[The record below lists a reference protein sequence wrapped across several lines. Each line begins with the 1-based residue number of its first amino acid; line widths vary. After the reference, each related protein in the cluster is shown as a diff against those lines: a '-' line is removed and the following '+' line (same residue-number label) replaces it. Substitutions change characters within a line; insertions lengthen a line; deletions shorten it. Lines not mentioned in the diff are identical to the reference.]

1 MSRGHRSQTVSDCSS
16 QLSRPLG
23 AQAVAVG
30 VTEATPRPLG
40 HGGAERSKLV
50 AEKQEEEVVAVG
62 KAEEEATSIETKA
75 EKERSRG
82 ITFPSDMNAIPC
94 NVMTCHASQVRVEW
108 EGRCKHEYRNTYY
121 CRNIELIWRPA
132 GIVCCTF

>member
-1 MSRGHRSQTVSDCSS
+1 M
-16 QLSRPLG
+16 
-23 AQAVAVG
+23 AQPAVAVG

-82 ITFPSDMNAIPC
+82 ITFPSDIPC
-94 NVMTCHASQVRVEW
+94 HVMTCHAMPLRFE
-108 EGRCKHEYRNTYY
+108 
-121 CRNIELIWRPA
+121 
-132 GIVCCTF
+132 